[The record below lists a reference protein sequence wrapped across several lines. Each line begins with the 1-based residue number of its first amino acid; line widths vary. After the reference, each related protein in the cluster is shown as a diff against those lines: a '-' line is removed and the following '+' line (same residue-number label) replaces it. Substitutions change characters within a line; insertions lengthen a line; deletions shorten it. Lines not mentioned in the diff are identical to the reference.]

1 MPQMLRF
8 RCQACN
14 KKLKTDERLAGVT
27 LKCPRCGA
35 DVAVPEPITSTTP
48 AMAGA
53 GDENSFRF
61 SNLKEPN
68 ELMDMTPMVDAVFL
82 LLLFFMVTASFS
94 LQKSIQVPAPD
105 PTEAAQQDRTI
116 EEIEADND
124 YVIVR
129 IDRENTVWVEDRVAP
144 SRHELL
150 SQLREARQRGGE
162 RPPSSLMVVASG
174 DAAHETV
181 VMALDAGSAVGMENV
196 RLAPIDADD
205 FF

>member
-1 MPQMLRF
+1 MLRF
-8 RCQACN
+8 RCNACN
-14 KKLKTDERLAGVT
+14 KKLKTDKRLAGAT
-27 LKCPRCGA
+27 LKCPRCGEEI
-35 DVAVPEPITSTTP
+35 AVPAPETSTAP
-48 AMAGA
+48 SAVAGSDV
-53 GDENSFRF
+53 DENFQF
-61 SNLKEPN
+61 SNRGEPE

-82 LLLFFMVTASFS
+82 LLLFFMVTAAFS

-105 PTEAAQQDRTI
+105 PTEAAKQDRTI

-129 IDRENTVWVEDRVAP
+129 IDRDNTVWVEDRVAP

-162 RPPSSLMVVASG
+162 RPPGSLMVVASG
-174 DAAHETV
+174 DATHETV

-196 RLAPIDADD
+196 RLAPVDADD